1 MSLKIS
7 KKKSVYHLKG
17 KLITPNVTKLL
28 NFFTKK
34 INKKQRIMLNIEEA
48 VEIDQKGLNALGC
61 LLNLATT
68 KEKNFYIVGGGC
80 KEIYDHFQQA
90 S

>member
-7 KKKSVYHLKG
+7 RKKSSYHVKG
-17 KLITPNVTKLL
+17 KVITPNVTKLL
-28 NFFTKK
+28 NYFIKK
-34 INKKQRIMLNIEEA
+34 INKKNRIILNIEEA
-48 VEIDQKGLNALGC
+48 IEIDKQGLHAIEQ
-61 LLNLATT
+61 LLKLATT
-68 KEKNFYIVGGGC
+68 KQKQFYIVGGGC

>member
-7 KKKSVYHLKG
+7 RKKSSYHVKG
-17 KLITPNVTKLL
+17 KVVTSNASKLL
-28 NFFTKK
+28 NYFTKK
-34 INKKQRIMLNIEEA
+34 INKKNRIILNIDEA
-48 VEIDQKGLNALGC
+48 IEIDKQGLYAIEK
-61 LLNLATT
+61 LLNLAST
-68 KEKNFYIVGGGC
+68 KEKQFYVVGGGC